1 MEAEILVK
9 HEHGLHARP
18 ADLFV
23 RTANRFQSSIQ
34 VVNMTTGS
42 NLVNAKSIIRILGLG
57 VCKDHKIRLI
67 AEGTDEA
74 EAITALTD
82 LIANNFN

>member
-1 MEAEILVK
+1 MEREITVK

-23 RTANRFQSSIQ
+23 RTANRFQSNIQ

-42 NLVNAKSIIRILGLG
+42 NQVNAKSIIRILGLG
-57 VCKDHKIRLI
+57 VCKDHTIRLI
-67 AEGTDEA
+67 ANGDDES
-74 EAITALTD
+74 EAIAALAE
-82 LIANNFN
+82 LIDSNFN